1 MKKFV
6 FASVF
11 ALASIS
17 FVTAPTL
24 RAQDLTI
31 KDPAEYN
38 AYTMATTQVDAKQ
51 KAAALEGFLTAYP
64 QSIVKKGVLD
74 LLIDTYQA
82 LGDNDKELS
91 ACQRMLQLDPNNLRA
106 IVISVSIKKAVGAKN
121 NDAQTLDDAAL
132 LAKKGLTVP
141 KPDGTSDADWKKL
154 TGAAYPIFHS
164 ALAVDDIISKKDV
177 KGGIDEYR
185 TELMLYSADD
195 TKSGPGLVDTLQL
208 AEQYVKPEAKDLVLA
223 CWFYARVWNFAP
235 AGFKA
240 QIEKKLDYYYNKYH
254 GGMDGLDDLK
264 TKAAATVFPPGDLA
278 IKPADTPAEKIHKII
293 ATTTDLTTLALA
305 DKELVLAYGSKE
317 DADKVWAVMKDQQTP
332 VPGEVIEATG
342 ATIKLAVT
350 QDAKDANT
358 PDFIVNMKT
367 ALADKDVPAA
377 KTEYGLSSKKQP
389 ELDATYDSYTQVP
402 ATDKVP
408 QSVQIVL
415 RDGAIVPVKKT
426 AAPARKPAA
435 GHKPAAH

>member
-6 FASVF
+6 FASVL

-38 AYTMATTQVDAKQ
+38 AYTMATTQVDPKQ
-51 KAAALEGFLTAYP
+51 KAAALESFLTAYP
-64 QSIVKKGVLD
+64 QSIVKKGVID
-74 LLIDTYQA
+74 ILIDTYQA
-82 LGDNDKELS
+82 LGDNDKELT

-106 IVISVSIKKAVGAKN
+106 IVISVSIKKAVGAHN

-141 KPDGTSDADWKKL
+141 KPDATTDPDWKKL
-154 TGAAYPIFHS
+154 TNAAYPVFHS

-185 TELMLYSADD
+185 TELMIYAPDD
-195 TKSGPGLVDTLQL
+195 TTKGPGLVDTLQL
-208 AEQYVKPEAKDLVLA
+208 AEQYIKPEAKDLVLA

-264 TKAAATVFPPGDLA
+264 AKAAATVFPPGDLA

-332 VPGEVIEATG
+332 VPGVVTEATG

-377 KTEYGLSSKKQP
+377 KLEYGLSSKKQP

-426 AAPARKPAA
+426 APPAHKPAA